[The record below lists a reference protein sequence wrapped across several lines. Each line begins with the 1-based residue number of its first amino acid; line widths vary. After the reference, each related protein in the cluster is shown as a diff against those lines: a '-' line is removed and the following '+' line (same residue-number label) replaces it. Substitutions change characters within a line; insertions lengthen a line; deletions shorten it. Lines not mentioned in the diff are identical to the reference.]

1 MEKEHGF
8 LLMMFVA
15 TVAGKVLEQSV
26 NMSTM
31 IAPEDPVICGAS
43 LLLGSIVSGLAGYGS
58 SYPLNKLQHNE
69 NVPQNQQNKLGL

>member
-8 LLMMFVA
+8 LSMMFGA

-58 SYPLNKLQHNE
+58 SYHLHKFLNSE
-69 NVPQNQQNKLGL
+69 NVPQKQQNKLGS